1 MYEETKNDSIH
12 SSLFFA
18 FMLETEVCIS
28 LSEKSVVTAYIYCS
42 ISFYTTD
49 VGGLYYATE

>member
-18 FMLETEVCIS
+18 VRLETEVCIS